1 MSCELPI
8 CKLPMLNPD
17 LSLSA
22 YEYELPGDRIAQS
35 PAVPRDSSRLLVVSS
50 DRSHSHH
57 QFAELPKLLRPGDLL
72 IFNDTRVIP
81 ARMYGHKFSGVP
93 VEILL
98 MEPLETNR
106 WLALVKPGKRLPVGS
121 TIVFTEDVKAQV
133 VGTDPETR
141 GRELLFHIPEDR
153 TLDDV
158 IAEYGHIPFPP
169 YIAAPEANAEQYQ
182 TVYAKN
188 PGAIAA
194 PTAGLHFT
202 ERLLDELKEM
212 GVSQAYITLHV
223 GLGTFRP
230 VEAEDI
236 TTHKMHHESFE
247 VTEDTIE
254 RIKATKANGGRVIG
268 VGTTVVRAIESS
280 NLLPFKG
287 KTDLMIYSGYEWKVL
302 DGLITNFHLPRS
314 TLMMMVSSFLGESG
328 RECLLQLYQEA
339 IAQEYRFYSFGDA
352 MLIWR

>member
-1 MSCELPI
+1 
-8 CKLPMLNPD
+8 MLNPD
-17 LSLSA
+17 ISLSA
-22 YEYELPGDRIAQS
+22 YEYELPSDRIAQS
-35 PAVPRDSSRLLVVSS
+35 PAVPRDSSRLLVVAS

-57 QFAELPKLLRPGDLL
+57 QFAELPKLLRSGDLL

-98 MEPLETNR
+98 MEPLGTNR

-121 TIVFTEDVKAQV
+121 TIVFTEDIKAQV

-158 IAEYGHIPFPP
+158 IEELGHIPFPP
-169 YIAAPEANAEQYQ
+169 YIAAPEAEAAQYQ

-202 ERLLDELKEM
+202 ERLLEELKDM
-212 GVSQAYITLHV
+212 GVSQTYITLHV

-236 TTHKMHHESFE
+236 TTHKMHHESLE

-254 RIKATKANGGRVIG
+254 QIKATKANGGRVIA

-280 NLLPFKG
+280 NLQPFKG
-287 KTDLMIYSGYEWKVL
+287 KTNLMIYPGYEWKVL
-302 DGLITNFHLPRS
+302 DGLITNFHLPKS

-328 RECLLQLYQEA
+328 RERLLQLYQEA

-352 MLIWR
+352 MLIWRGNNPNP